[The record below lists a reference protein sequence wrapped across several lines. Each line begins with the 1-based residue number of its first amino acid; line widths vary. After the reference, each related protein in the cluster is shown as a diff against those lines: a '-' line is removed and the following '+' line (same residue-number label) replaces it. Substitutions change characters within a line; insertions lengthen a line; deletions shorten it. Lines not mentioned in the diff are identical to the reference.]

1 MKNLFKNRTV
11 IGLTAIVLSLI
22 ICFGIT
28 PLFNNGLQ
36 SKVSVVRIVKDIK
49 EGEQITAD
57 KVQVIEI
64 GGYNLPNSVLKNK
77 ENVVGKYAAADLFKD
92 DYVLNTKLSDKPLAE
107 NKYLYE
113 LDGNKQAISISIKS
127 FAAGLS
133 GKLQTGDIISI
144 IAANYG
150 ELRETLISKELQYVR
165 VLAVTT
171 DKGADKE
178 YMDNKKD
185 DKEQELPST
194 VTLLVNKAQAKLLA
208 ELEEKSKMHVS
219 LIYRG
224 NEETA
229 QKFIEEQENI
239 IKDSSGNIASNLE
252 VSTTKQVQGGM

>member
-11 IGLTAIVLSLI
+11 VGLTAIVLSLL
-22 ICFGIT
+22 ICFGVT
-28 PLFNNGLQ
+28 PLFNNALQ
-36 SKVSVVRIVKDIK
+36 SKISVVRIVKDVK
-49 EGEQITAD
+49 AGEKITAD
-57 KVQVIEI
+57 KIQVVEI
-64 GGYNLPNSVLKNK
+64 GGYNLPTTVLKNK
-77 ENVVGKYAAADLFKD
+77 ENVVGKYATADLFKG
-92 DYVLNTKLSDKPLAE
+92 DYVLNSKVSTNPLAE
-107 NKYLYE
+107 NKYLYG

-144 IAANYG
+144 IACNFG
-150 ELRETLISKELQYVR
+150 ELRETIIPNELQYIR

-171 DKGADKE
+171 DKGADKQ
-178 YMDNKKD
+178 YTDNKKD

-229 QKFIEEQENI
+229 QKFIDEQEKV
-239 IKDSSGNIASNLE
+239 IKDSSGNATSNAE
-252 VSTTKQVQGGM
+252 VNVIKQAQGGI